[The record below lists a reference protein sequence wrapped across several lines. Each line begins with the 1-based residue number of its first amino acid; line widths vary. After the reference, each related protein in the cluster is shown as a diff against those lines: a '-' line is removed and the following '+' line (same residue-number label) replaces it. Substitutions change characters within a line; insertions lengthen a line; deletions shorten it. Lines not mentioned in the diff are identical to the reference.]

1 MPRILIIDDETAVG
15 NTAKIV
21 LNANGFE
28 AVAVDNGKSGIE
40 AVKQQAFDAVI
51 VDLFMPGMNGLEVA
65 AAIRKLHPA
74 MPIIAASGFMFGGSG
89 DCPEMPAFQEIAGEV
104 GASAALYKPFRP
116 KQLVDTVRQ
125 ALGVAA

>member
-15 NTAKIV
+15 TTAKIV
-21 LNANGFE
+21 LHANGFE

-40 AVKQQAFDAVI
+40 AVRQQAFDAVI

-74 MPIIAASGFMFGGSG
+74 MPIIAASGFMFGGS
-89 DCPEMPAFQEIAGEV
+89 DCPEMPAFQEMADEV

-116 KQLVDTVRQ
+116 KQLLDTVRQ